1 MRGALLLFLLL
12 TSTAGAQSRSYR
24 VRSGDTLGAIARRFH
39 VSVSSIQSVNRLRG
53 ERVRVGQEL
62 VVPPRDRRDGV
73 RSRRHLVRAG
83 DTLARV
89 ARRYRLSVRDVQVA
103 NGMGERT
110 SVRPGETLLLP
121 MPGQSAAALRA
132 ALREGNPAIEPPP
145 ELAEDVAGEASERA
159 RALGLGPTPV
169 AQRVLR
175 EPPRPEWVQGAG
187 DAQGLEGTLR
197 MPVDEGRYLRGWGSG
212 AEGYHLAIDI
222 GAAPGTAVHAAERG
236 VVAYS
241 GTGVRG
247 YGNFVILVHPN
258 GWVTAY
264 AHHRRNLVVAGQLV
278 ERGEVIAEVGSTG
291 FAQGPHLHFMLVSEG
306 RHCDPMPLFRPALR
320 REGVEHVEAVW
331 DAELRPSVVQCLSRE
346 ERPHPHYE
354 RGRRRR

>member
-1 MRGALLLFLLL
+1 L
-12 TSTAGAQSRSYR
+12 
-24 VRSGDTLGAIARRFH
+24 
-39 VSVSSIQSVNRLRG
+39 RLD
-53 ERVRVGQEL
+53 
-62 VVPPRDRRDGV
+62 RDRFYEIMQQDAV
-73 RSRRHLVRAG
+73 LAAKFLWKLAQ
-83 DTLARV
+83 TL
-89 ARRYRLSVRDVQVA
+89 
-103 NGMGERT
+103 
-110 SVRPGETLLLP
+110 
-121 MPGQSAAALRA
+121 
-132 ALREGNPAIEPPP
+132 
-145 ELAEDVAGEASERA
+145 
-159 RALGLGPTPV
+159 
-169 AQRVLR
+169 
-175 EPPRPEWVQGAG
+175 
-187 DAQGLEGTLR
+187 TLR
-197 MPVDEGRYLRGWGSG
+197 LDDVYTLR
-212 AEGYHLAIDI
+212 D
-222 GAAPGTAVHAAERG
+222 AERG